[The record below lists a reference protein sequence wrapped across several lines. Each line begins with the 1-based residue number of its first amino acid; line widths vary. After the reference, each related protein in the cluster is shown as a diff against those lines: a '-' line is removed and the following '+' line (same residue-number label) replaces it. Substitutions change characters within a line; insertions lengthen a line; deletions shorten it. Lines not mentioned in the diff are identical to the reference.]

1 MRLLELTF
9 VNIKRYLKNPVIL
22 VLIFIL
28 PIVSVVSI
36 FSSDDNECKTI
47 EVIDNDKSVLS
58 QELIDELSKDFNITI
73 IDGNAEKYFDDIR
86 ENKFGAIYV
95 IEKGFAES
103 IENKEVP
110 KIKSYIKEEVN
121 GLLVAQNTIDEF
133 IKKSIKD
140 EIKEGLN
147 TNYIKTSI
155 EYENKSKEQNAVTIV
170 MICYFLLLGSS
181 IISEDILKL
190 KKQKVLKR
198 TITTGNSDI
207 CILGGMFLA
216 AFIVQSILSI
226 LAFIFISKLADI
238 NELNTLNAIIA
249 IVLTSLL
256 STSLITF
263 LSRWIKNPQLISF
276 VSVIYGMFAFG
287 LGMLSIDFNSFSNI
301 PNIVESVSII
311 SPFYWINKISLN
323 GEYIMPIIVVV
334 LMSLVFF
341 TAGSFKLR
349 DFVKE

>member
-9 VNIKRYLKNPVIL
+9 VNIKRYLKNPV
-22 VLIFIL
+22 VLIMIFIL
-28 PIVSVVSI
+28 PIAAMVSI
-36 FSSDDNECKTI
+36 FGSDDNEHKTI
-47 EVIDNDKSVLS
+47 EVIDNDKSILS

-73 IDGNAEKYFDDIR
+73 IDGNEENYFDDLR

-95 IEKGFAES
+95 IEKGFSEN

-121 GLLVAQNTIDEF
+121 GLLVAQNIIDEF

-147 TNYIKTSI
+147 TNYIKTVV
-155 EYENKSKEQNAVTIV
+155 EYENSSKEDNAITIV
-170 MICYFLLLGSS
+170 MICYFILLGSS
-181 IISEDILKL
+181 IISDDIAKL

-198 TITTGNSDI
+198 AITTGNSDI

-226 LAFIFISKLADI
+226 LAFIFISKFADI
-238 NELNTLNAIIA
+238 NELNILNAIIA
-249 IVLTSLL
+249 VVLTSLL
-256 STSLITF
+256 STSLIVF
-263 LSRWIKNPQLISF
+263 SSRWIKNPQLISF
-276 VSVIYGMFAFG
+276 INVIYGIFAFG
-287 LGMLSIDFNSFSNI
+287 CGMLSIDFNSFSNI
-301 PNIVESVSII
+301 PNIVESISII

-323 GEYIMPIIVVV
+323 GEYIIPIIVVV